1 MQMSESDHQE
11 LTMQRLRKYLVI
23 QYNTPRG
30 FVPKNWAGAGRPN
43 LDRRW
48 LDGRLELFIE
58 YCTYSLE
65 QQTHKDF
72 ELLIAFDR
80 GTERE
85 DVEAVCAAASGV
97 KTTPLFVGEG
107 EPLPF
112 CDFIALNRDAEFVAV
127 TRLDSDDALAPTF
140 MAEVERRAR
149 LEIAAGSIDRGP
161 LFLTFSKG
169 IEHDARL
176 GTFGRR
182 RDAFP
187 AFTTLIQRLSKDSLV
202 DVFFTSHRTVAFTY
216 DAIVVGTLQE
226 QWCVVIHGDNVM
238 NRIKGD
244 PIAMSPFDVGRT
256 KRMPPPAHLPQRGS
270 AKSKAPK
277 LALAERTVGNLF
289 NLIMGR
295 PMVMVPKKRAGRRD
309 DGAIGNPRP

>member
-1 MQMSESDHQE
+1 MQH
-11 LTMQRLRKYLVI
+11 LRKYLVI
-23 QYNTPRG
+23 QYNTPRD
-30 FVPKNWAGAGRPN
+30 FVPKTWVGAGKPN

-48 LDGRLELFIE
+48 LDGRLQLFIE
-58 YCTYSLE
+58 YCSYSLE

-80 GTERE
+80 ATEKK
-85 DVEAVCAAASGV
+85 DVEAVCAAVSGV
-97 KTTPLFVGEG
+97 RTTPLFVGEG

-112 CDFIALNRDAEFVAV
+112 CDFIARNRDAEFVAT

-140 MAEVERRAR
+140 MAEVDRRAR
-149 LEIAAGSIDRGP
+149 LEIAAGTIDRGP

-176 GTFGRR
+176 GTFGLR

-187 AFTTLIQRLSKDSLV
+187 AFTTLIQRHSEDRLV
-202 DVFFTSHRTVAFTY
+202 NVFFTSHRAVAFTY

-226 QWCVVIHGDNVM
+226 QWCIVIHGDNVM
-238 NRIKGD
+238 NRIKGA
-244 PIAMSPFDVGRT
+244 PIAASPFEVGRT
-256 KRMPPPAHLPQRGS
+256 KHVPPPAQSPQGAP
-270 AKSKAPK
+270 AKRTAPK

-295 PMVMVPKKRAGRRD
+295 PLVMIRKKRAGRRD
-309 DGAIGNPRP
+309 SSAIDNPRP